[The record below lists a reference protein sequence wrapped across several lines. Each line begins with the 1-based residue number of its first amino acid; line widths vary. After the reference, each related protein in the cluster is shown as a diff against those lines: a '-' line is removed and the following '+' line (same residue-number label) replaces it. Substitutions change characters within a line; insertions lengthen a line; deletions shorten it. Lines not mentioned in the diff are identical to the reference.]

1 MSQPTRNPATEQVNS
16 FRESTVLPFCDI
28 LDSKMVES
36 ALAEEGVT
44 FNERIFTPLV
54 TLCAFLSQ
62 VLDPDHSC
70 RATVARVILWM
81 AMQGR
86 KPCSPET
93 NSYCEA
99 RQRLPL
105 GLVTRLVRRTAR
117 EIDDRSPDA

>member
-1 MSQPTRNPATEQVNS
+1 
-16 FRESTVLPFCDI
+16 
-28 LDSKMVES
+28 MVAAE
-36 ALAEEGVT
+36 LAEEGGT

-54 TLCAFLSQ
+54 TLGVFLSQ

-70 RATVARVILWM
+70 RAAVARVILWM
-81 AMQGR
+81 AIQGR

-117 EIDDRSPDA
+117 EIDGRAPTPGSGTAGG